1 MGGPDRVLRFQRYI
15 FVQIFWPVLGVL
27 AGLCLMALLSQ
38 SLTQLDLILVK
49 RQSFLALLWITFLS
63 LPQVIALILP
73 LALFFATIYAL
84 NRLLDDQELIV
95 GYATGMSF
103 SDVAAPVLRV
113 TFIAMLGHL
122 ALTTHLQPMAFRE
135 IRSTFQAVAAD
146 VAAAIIRPGQFLEPV
161 PGLTLYSRDTHRGN
175 LEGVLIHD
183 VRNPTEPVTFT
194 AERARLF
201 SLRGAPAFVLED
213 GEYQR
218 RRQTGEID
226 FGSFER
232 YSLELPELQPKGEFF
247 ILKPS
252 DRFLGELFYPDR
264 TYFYDQRQIPKLLAE
279 GHFRL
284 SSPLYDLALVAMA
297 MAALLGGEF
306 SRRGNRTR
314 ILLISAAALLVRLGA
329 LGIQAIGIETP
340 ELNWLQYGVPL
351 AVIAAAAAY
360 VLRRSNRAGPKP
372 AGRRIV
378 VQMA

>member
-1 MGGPDRVLRFQRYI
+1 MGGPVRVLRFQRYI

-49 RQSFLALLWITFLS
+49 RQSFLALLWITVLS

-73 LALFFATIYAL
+73 LALFFATVYAL
-84 NRLLDDQELIV
+84 NRLLDDQELVV

-103 SDVAAPVLRV
+103 FELAAPVLRV

-135 IRSTFQAVAAD
+135 IRATFKAVAAD

-161 PGLTLYSRDTHRGN
+161 AGLTVYSRNTHQGS

-183 VRNPTEPVTFT
+183 VRIPAEPVTFT

-201 SLRGAPAFVLED
+201 SLRGAPAFVLQD

-247 ILKPS
+247 VLKPS
-252 DRFLGELFYPDR
+252 DRFLGEMFYPDR

-284 SSPLYDLALVAMA
+284 SSPLYDLALVAIA

-306 SRRGNRTR
+306 SRRGNRSR
-314 ILLISAAALLVRLGA
+314 ILIASALALLVRLGA
-329 LGIQAIGIETP
+329 LGIQTIGIENP
-340 ELNWLQYGVPL
+340 ERNWLQYGVPL

-360 VLRRSNRAGPKP
+360 ILRTNRVGPRP
-372 AGRRIV
+372 TGRRAA
-378 VQMA
+378 VQAA

>member
-201 SLRGAPAFVLED
+201 SLRGAPTFVLED

>member
-1 MGGPDRVLRFQRYI
+1 MLRFQRYI

-63 LPQVIALILP
+63 LPQVISLILP

-103 SDVAAPVLRV
+103 SEVAAPVLRV

-135 IRSTFQAVAAD
+135 IRESFRAVAAD

-161 PGLTLYSRDTHRGN
+161 AGVTLYSRDARRGN

-183 VRNPTEPVTFT
+183 VRIPAEPVTFT
-194 AERARLF
+194 AERARLV
-201 SLRGAPAFVLED
+201 SLRGAPAFLLQD

-218 RRQTGEID
+218 RHQNGEID

-232 YSLELPELQPKGEFF
+232 YALELPELQPKGEFF

-264 TYFYDQRQIPKLLAE
+264 TYFYDQRQISKLLAE

-284 SSPLYDLALVAMA
+284 SSPLYDLALVAIA
-297 MAALLGGEF
+297 LSALLGGEF

-314 ILLISAAALLVRLGA
+314 ILVASAAALLVRLGA
-329 LGIQAIGIETP
+329 LGIQAIGIESP

-351 AVIAAAAAY
+351 VIIGASAAY
-360 VLRRSNRAGPKP
+360 VLRPDRAGPKQ
-372 AGRRIV
+372 ARGRIT